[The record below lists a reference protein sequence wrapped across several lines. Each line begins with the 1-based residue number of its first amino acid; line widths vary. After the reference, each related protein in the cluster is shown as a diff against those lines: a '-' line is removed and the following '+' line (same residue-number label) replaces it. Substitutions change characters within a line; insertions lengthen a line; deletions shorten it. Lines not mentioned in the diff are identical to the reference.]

1 MGGNMRI
8 KRIISLILIV
18 LIMCFALTINAEAAS
33 VSISANSTSV
43 TVGTK
48 VTITVSGTAA
58 AWDLSVS
65 GSGVSTTPIVG
76 YTSDAENGSFSKS
89 VSFTPSSAG
98 TYTVNLTGNITDAAN
113 TESTKINKSVT
124 IKVNSKSSSSSSGG
138 SSSTGSGNGTSG
150 SNSSSGS
157 NSKPSGSSQNKPS
170 TTNTAPSFT
179 SVNETVY
186 ATDSVNVR
194 SSYSTS
200 SSAIGSLKKGDS
212 VTRTGKATK
221 AVNGITWSRV
231 TYNGKTAYVSS
242 SYLTTEKPEDEKED
256 EKEDKKSNNKDLK
269 ELTIEGDYTLTPEFS
284 ADVTEYDLNVDE
296 DVDSIEIKGVADDEN
311 AKVEISGNDNLL
323 MGINTVTIKV
333 TSTDGTTKTYK
344 INVIKGNVS
353 EFGLAELSVDGYTLS
368 PEFNSNEY
376 SYIVDVPDLSV
387 TSLKIN
393 ALTNDENAE
402 VEIIGADNL
411 VQGENIITILVKN
424 ADGENTVTYQITAN
438 IHEPEKTQLIAGIDD
453 EDLFLYG
460 GIAIGVIVVIII
472 IVVIVIHNRKR
483 DEEFGTYYGGFDSFN
498 KDANEQEN
506 YDDLYGQKNSVKK
519 ENDEANVADEKK
531 TVNNNDDINT
541 KLGSAF
547 DSKKSVIE
555 ENFGENNNGLDDEQP
570 KRKKGKHF

>member
-1 MGGNMRI
+1 MRI

-18 LIMCFALTINAEAAS
+18 LIMCFVLTINAEAAS
-33 VSISANSTSV
+33 VSISASSTSV

-48 VTITVSGTAA
+48 VTITVRGTAA

-98 TYTVNLTGNITDAAN
+98 TYTVNLTGNITDSAN

-200 SSAIGSLKKGDS
+200 SSAIGSLKEGDS

-284 ADVTEYDLNVDE
+284 ADITEYDLNVDE

-368 PEFNSNEY
+368 PEFDSNEY

-393 ALTNDENAE
+393 AVANDENTE

-460 GIAIGVIVVIII
+460 GIAIGVIIVVIII
-472 IVVIVIHNRKR
+472 IAIVIHNRKR

-498 KDANEQEN
+498 KDVNEQED
-506 YDDLYGQKNSVKK
+506 YDDLYGQKNSIIK
-519 ENDEANVADEKK
+519 ENSEANVADAEKA
-531 TVNNNDDINT
+531 VNNNDDIDT

-555 ENFGENNNGLDDEQP
+555 ENFGENSNGLDDEQP
-570 KRKKGKHF
+570 KSKKGKHF